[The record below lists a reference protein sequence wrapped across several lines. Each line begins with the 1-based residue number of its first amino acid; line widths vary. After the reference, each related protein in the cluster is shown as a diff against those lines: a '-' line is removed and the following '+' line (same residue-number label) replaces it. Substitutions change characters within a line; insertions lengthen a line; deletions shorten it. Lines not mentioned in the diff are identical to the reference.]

1 MFFSVANCSWRRQ
14 SWDLRVNNFIWMKE
28 SAGQSTEI
36 IYTIEIKSM
45 AVASIYF
52 LGLVFNWKDFDTW
65 DRISYALLSQARDR
79 PEVLPVSV
87 NCWPLA
93 GLYSGSAKWEINISL
108 SLFHRNLNLNF
119 SKQVHLPTRLAIREL
134 TFKKMLCTFPQSTP
148 HSSELDEYRSFLK
161 QIDEMRE

>member
-14 SWDLRVNNFIWMKE
+14 SGDLRVNNFIWMKE

-36 IYTIEIKSM
+36 IYIIKIKSM

-79 PEVLPVSV
+79 LEVLPVSV
-87 NCWPLA
+87 DCWLLV
-93 GLYSGSAKWEINISL
+93 GLCSGSAKWDINISM

-119 SKQVHLPTRLAIREL
+119 SKQVHLPTRLAIIENL
-134 TFKKMLCTFPQSTP
+134 LSKKCCALFHNP
-148 HSSELDEYRSFLK
+148 HHILPS
-161 QIDEMRE
+161 

>member
-36 IYTIEIKSM
+36 IYIIKIKSM
-45 AVASIYF
+45 AVAWIYF

-79 PEVLPVSV
+79 LEVLPVSV
-87 NCWPLA
+87 DCWLLV
-93 GLYSGSAKWEINISL
+93 GLCSGSAKWDINISM

-119 SKQVHLPTRLAIREL
+119 SKQVHLPTRLAIIENL
-134 TFKKMLCTFPQSTP
+134 LSKKCCALFHNP
-148 HSSELDEYRSFLK
+148 HHILPS
-161 QIDEMRE
+161 